1 MEVTMIPLKDQ
12 SLLKTEL
19 FIDGQWVDA
28 NSGNKFPV
36 TNPATGEVL
45 AEVCDADKSDAEG
58 AVAAAVHAFEK
69 WRHTLPNE
77 RAQILRR
84 IAELIKMHR
93 EDLAQLI
100 TYEQGKPLTESR
112 GEIDYAHSFFEW
124 FAEEARRI
132 YGRIIP
138 PHFSDGRNLVI
149 HQPVGV
155 AAAITPWNFPV
166 AMVAKKLPAALAA
179 GCTFLWKPAE
189 DTPLSGLA
197 LAEICCRGGLPAGV
211 LNVLPT
217 ANPAKVGEVFTTDSR
232 IQKISFTGSTE
243 VGKLILRQSAIQV
256 KKVSLELG
264 GNAPFII
271 FDDADIEKAVEGVIA
286 SKFRNAGQTCV
297 CANRIFVQDGIY
309 EKFAEALVSAV
320 KSLKVGYG
328 WDQGVKIGPLI
339 NGDAVKKVRG
349 LVQDAIE
356 KGAQVKLGGQVKP
369 DNEHFFLPTVLTEVS
384 ETAKMAQNEIFGP
397 VAPLYRFTEE
407 KEVIEKANNTQYGL
421 ASYFYARD
429 IGRIWRVSE
438 ELAYGMVGVNT
449 GMISTAVAPFG
460 GVKQSGIGREGG
472 TEGIEEYLETK
483 FICQGGINR

>member
-1 MEVTMIPLKDQ
+1 MIPLKDRD
-12 SLLKTEL
+12 LLKTKL
-19 FIDGQWVDA
+19 LIDGQWVTA
-28 NSGNKFPV
+28 NSGNKFAV

-45 AEVCDADKSDAEG
+45 AEVADADKSDAES
-58 AVAAAVHAFEK
+58 AVAAAVRAFEK
-69 WRHTLPNE
+69 WRHTMPGE

-84 IAELIKMHR
+84 IAELLKQHR
-93 EDLAQLI
+93 EDLALLI

-112 GEIDYAHSFFEW
+112 GEIDYALSFFEW

-138 PHFSDGRNLVI
+138 PHFHDGRNLVI
-149 HQPVGV
+149 RQPVGV

-197 LAEICCRGGLPAGV
+197 LAEVCLRAGLPAGV
-211 LNVLPT
+211 FNVLPT
-217 ANPAKVGEVFTTDSR
+217 SNPAEVGQIFTADPR
-232 IQKISFTGSTE
+232 IQKISFTGSTD
-243 VGKLILRQSAIQV
+243 VGKLILRQSAEQV

-297 CANRIFVQDGIY
+297 CANRIFVQEGIY
-309 EKFAEALVSAV
+309 EQFADALTKAV

-328 WDQGVKIGPLI
+328 WEKEVKIGPLI
-339 NGDAVKKVRG
+339 NRGAIEKVSG
-349 LVQDAIE
+349 LVSDAIE
-356 KGAQVKLGGQVKP
+356 KGAQIKLGGQVKA
-369 DNEHFFLPTVLTEVS
+369 DNDRFFLPTVLTNVPES
-384 ETAKMAQNEIFGP
+384 AKMAQEEIFGP
-397 VAPLYRFTEE
+397 VAPLYRFAGEE
-407 KEVIEKANNTQYGL
+407 EAIEKANDTIYGL

-429 IGRIWRVSE
+429 VGRIWRVSE
-438 ELAYGMVGVNT
+438 GLAYGMVGVNT

-460 GVKQSGIGREGG
+460 GVKHSGIGREGG
-472 TEGIEEYLETK
+472 SEGIEEYLETK
-483 FICQGGINR
+483 FICQGGISR

>member
-1 MEVTMIPLKDQ
+1 MIPLKDRD
-12 SLLKTEL
+12 LLKTKL
-19 FIDGQWVDA
+19 LIDGQWVTA
-28 NSGNKFPV
+28 NSGNKFAV

-45 AEVCDADKSDAEG
+45 AEVADADKSDAES
-58 AVAAAVHAFEK
+58 AVAAAVRAFEK
-69 WRHTLPNE
+69 WRHTMPGE

-84 IAELIKMHR
+84 IAELLRLHR
-93 EDLAQLI
+93 EDLALLI

-112 GEIDYAHSFFEW
+112 GEIDYALSFFEW

-138 PHFSDGRNLVI
+138 PHFPDGRNLVI
-149 HQPVGV
+149 RQPVGV

-197 LAEICCRGGLPAGV
+197 LAEICLRAGLPAGV
-211 LNVLPT
+211 FNVLPT
-217 ANPAKVGEVFTTDSR
+217 ANPAEVGQVFTADPR

-243 VGKLILRQSAIQV
+243 VGKLILRQSADQV

-309 EKFAEALVSAV
+309 DRFAEALTNAV
-320 KSLKVGYG
+320 KSLKVGRG
-328 WDQGVKIGPLI
+328 WEQDVKIGPLI
-339 NGDAVKKVRG
+339 NRDAIEKVSK
-349 LVQDAIE
+349 LVADAIE
-356 KGAQVKLGGQVKP
+356 KGARVKLGGQVQP
-369 DNEHFFLPTVLTEVS
+369 DNDRFFLPTVLTDVPES
-384 ETAKMAQNEIFGP
+384 AKMAQEEIFGP
-397 VAPLYRFTEE
+397 VAPLYRFAEE
-407 KEVIEKANNTQYGL
+407 DEAIEKANDTVYGL

-429 IGRIWRVSE
+429 VGRIWRVSE
-438 ELAYGMVGVNT
+438 GLAYGMVGVNT

-460 GVKQSGIGREGG
+460 GVKHSGIGREGG
-472 TEGIEEYLETK
+472 SEGIEEYLETK
-483 FICQGGINR
+483 FICQGGISR

>member
-1 MEVTMIPLKDQ
+1 MIPLKDRD
-12 SLLKTEL
+12 LLKTKL
-19 FIDGQWVDA
+19 LIDGQWVTA
-28 NSGNKFPV
+28 NSGNKFAV

-45 AEVCDADKSDAEG
+45 AEVADADKSDAES
-58 AVAAAVHAFEK
+58 AVAAAVRAFEK
-69 WRHTLPNE
+69 WRHTMPGE

-84 IAELIKMHR
+84 IAELLKQHR
-93 EDLAQLI
+93 EDLALLI

-112 GEIDYAHSFFEW
+112 GEIDYALSFFEW

-138 PHFSDGRNLVI
+138 PHFHDGRNLVI
-149 HQPVGV
+149 RQPVGV

-197 LAEICCRGGLPAGV
+197 LAEVCLRAGLPAGV
-211 LNVLPT
+211 FNVLPT
-217 ANPAKVGEVFTTDSR
+217 SNPAEVGQIFTADPR
-232 IQKISFTGSTE
+232 IQKISFTGSTD
-243 VGKLILRQSAIQV
+243 VGKLILRQSAEQV

-297 CANRIFVQDGIY
+297 CANRIFVQEGIY
-309 EKFAEALVSAV
+309 EQFAEALTKAV

-328 WDQGVKIGPLI
+328 WEKEVKIGPLI
-339 NGDAVKKVRG
+339 NRGAIEKVSG
-349 LVQDAIE
+349 LVSDAIE
-356 KGAQVKLGGQVKP
+356 KGAQIKLGGQVKA
-369 DNEHFFLPTVLTEVS
+369 DNDRFFLPTVLTNVPES
-384 ETAKMAQNEIFGP
+384 AKMAQEEIFGP
-397 VAPLYRFTEE
+397 VAPLYRFAGEE
-407 KEVIEKANNTQYGL
+407 EAIEKANDTIYGL

-429 IGRIWRVSE
+429 VGRIWRVSE
-438 ELAYGMVGVNT
+438 GLAYGMVGVNT

-460 GVKQSGIGREGG
+460 GVKHSGIGREGG
-472 TEGIEEYLETK
+472 SEGIEEYLETK
-483 FICQGGINR
+483 FICQGGISR